1 MAGEI
6 VIAGSLAQKPLRGGH
21 TWVLLQYVLGLKKLG
36 WSVLFLDRLE
46 PEMCVDDEGR
56 PAAAGESL
64 NLRYFV
70 DVMRGFGLE
79 RSCALILGENG
90 SAAGGATAFGLGRG
104 EVLARVR
111 EAELLL
117 NVMGYLDDEEILAA
131 ARRRVFL
138 DIDPGFGQMWREL
151 GWADV
156 FSGHD
161 DLVTI
166 GGNIGREGCTIPDCG
181 LTWITTSQPIV
192 LDLWPARPPGD
203 GPFTSVGT
211 WRGRYAPIEYA
222 GETYGLR
229 VHEFRKFAG
238 LPAQTGASFEL
249 ALDIDEAEQRDLTL
263 LETSGWRL
271 VDPLEVASNPWS
283 YQCYIA
289 RSGAEFMVAKDV
301 YVRSRSGW
309 FSDRSI
315 CYLASGR
322 PAIVQDTGLEDLY
335 PTGDGLLVFRDFE
348 EARAAVA
355 EVSRDRR
362 HHAAAARRV
371 AEECFDSDRVLGRL
385 LDRLG
390 VRARD

>member
-6 VIAGSLAQKPLRGGH
+6 IVAGSLAQKPLRGGH

-36 WSVLFLDRLE
+36 WDVLFLDRLE
-46 PEMCVDDEGR
+46 PEMCVDDEGQSTA
-56 PAAAGESL
+56 PADSL
-64 NLRYFV
+64 NVRYFV
-70 DVMRGFGLE
+70 DVMQGFGLE
-79 RSCALILGENG
+79 RSCALFLNENG
-90 SAAGGATAFGLGRG
+90 GPGGSATVLGLSRE

-151 GWADV
+151 GWTDI

-166 GGNIGREGCTIPDCG
+166 GGNIGREDCAIPDCG
-181 LTWITTSQPIV
+181 LAWITTSQPIV
-192 LDLWPARPPGD
+192 LDMWPARPLSD
-203 GPFTSVGT
+203 GPFTSIGT
-211 WRGRYAPIEYA
+211 WRGRYAPIEYE

-229 VHEFRKFAG
+229 VHEFRKFAD

-249 ALDIDEAEQRDLTL
+249 ALDIDEAERRDLAL
-263 LETSGWRL
+263 LEESGWRL
-271 VDPLEVASNPWS
+271 VDPLDVASNPWS
-283 YQCYIA
+283 YQSYIA
-289 RSGAEFMVAKDV
+289 RSGGEFMVAKDV

-322 PAIVQDTGLEDLY
+322 PVIVQDTGLEGLY
-335 PTGDGLLVFRDFE
+335 PTREGLVAFRNLE
-348 EARAAVA
+348 EACAAVE
-355 EVSRDRR
+355 EVSKDRQR
-362 HHAAAARRV
+362 HAAAARRV

-385 LDRLG
+385 LDQLG
-390 VRARD
+390 VRAA

>member
-1 MAGEI
+1 MAREI
-6 VIAGSLAQKPLRGGH
+6 VVAGSLAQKPLRGGH
-21 TWVLLQYVLGLKKLG
+21 TWALLQYVLGLRKLG
-36 WSVLFLDRLE
+36 WNVLFLDRLE
-46 PEMCVDDEGR
+46 PEMCVDDEGQATA
-56 PAAAGESL
+56 PSDSL

-70 DVMRGFGLE
+70 DVMQGFGLE
-79 RSCALILGENG
+79 RSCALLLSDNG
-90 SAAGGATAFGLGRG
+90 DTAGRATAFGLSRD

-117 NVMGYLDDEEILAA
+117 NVMGYVDDEEILAA

-151 GWADV
+151 GLADL

-166 GGNIGREGCTIPDCG
+166 GCNIGRDDCSIPDCG
-181 LTWITTSQPIV
+181 LAWITTSQPIV

-211 WRGRYAPIEYA
+211 WRGRFAPIEYQ
-222 GETYGLR
+222 GQTYGLR

-238 LPAQTGASFEL
+238 LPARTGATFEL
-249 ALDIDEAEQRDLTL
+249 ALDIDAAEQRDLAL
-263 LETSGWRL
+263 LEKGGWRL
-271 VDPLEVASNPWS
+271 VDPLDVASNPWS

-309 FSDRSI
+309 FSDRSV

-322 PAIVQDTGLEDLY
+322 PVIVQDTGLNGLY
-335 PTGDGLLVFRDFE
+335 PTGEGLITFRSVE
-348 EARAAVA
+348 EACAAVDEVSKDRRRHARAA
-355 EVSRDRR
+355 RQ
-362 HHAAAARRV
+362 V

-385 LDRLG
+385 LDQLG
-390 VRARD
+390 VQAA

>member
-6 VIAGSLAQKPLRGGH
+6 VVAGSLARKPLRGGH
-21 TWVLLQYVLGLKKLG
+21 TWVLLQYVLGLKRLG
-36 WSVLFLDRLE
+36 WEVLFLDRLE
-46 PEMCVDDEGR
+46 AGACVDGEGR
-56 PAAAGESL
+56 SVPPADSL
-64 NLRYFV
+64 NVRYFL
-70 DVMRGFGLE
+70 DVMRRFGLE
-79 RSCALILGENG
+79 PSCALLLDGDG
-90 SAAGGATAFGLGRG
+90 GPAGNTTFVGLSR
-104 EVLARVR
+104 EETISRLR

-117 NVMGYLDDEEILAA
+117 DVMGYLDDEELLAA

-156 FSGHD
+156 FAGHD

-166 GGNIGREGCTIPDCG
+166 GANIGRDDCAIPDCG
-181 LTWITTSQPIV
+181 RDWITTSQPIV
-192 LDLWPARPPGD
+192 LDLWPARPPSD
-203 GPFTSVGT
+203 GPFTSVGS

-229 VHEFRKFAG
+229 VHEFRKFAE
-238 LPAQTGASFEL
+238 LPARSGVPFEL
-249 ALDIDEAEQRDLTL
+249 ALDIDDAESRDREL

-271 VDPLEVASNPWS
+271 VDPLEVAASPGA
-283 YQCYIA
+283 YQDYIA
-289 RSGAEFMVAKDV
+289 RSGAEFMVAKDL

-322 PAIVQDTGLEDLY
+322 PAIVQDTGLDGLY
-335 PTGDGLLVFRDFE
+335 PTGEGLILFRTLD
-348 EARAAVA
+348 EACAAVE

-362 HHAAAARRV
+362 RHAAAARRV
-371 AEECFDSDRVLGRL
+371 AEECFDSDRVLGSL

-390 VRARD
+390 VAAA